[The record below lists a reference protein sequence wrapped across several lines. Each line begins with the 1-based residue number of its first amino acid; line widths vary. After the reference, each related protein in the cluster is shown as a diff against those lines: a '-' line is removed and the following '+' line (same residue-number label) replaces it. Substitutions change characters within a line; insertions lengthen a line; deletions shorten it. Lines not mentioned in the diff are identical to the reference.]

1 MNLTDVDFLDCMDRL
16 NTYIREYTRLVHYIT
31 KLEDFQELMPYE
43 VYKGMSSF
51 LQSQLNTMEEEYE
64 DSLSA
69 VRSDL
74 NLLDE
79 KYDELE
85 AEKDNLE
92 VKLVEALEQLEEY
105 KDQFGEL

>member
-1 MNLTDVDFLDCMDRL
+1 MQSITKDGV
-16 NTYIREYTRLVHYIT
+16 VHYIT
-31 KLEDFQELMPYE
+31 KLEDFQELMPY
-43 VYKGMSSF
+43 
-51 LQSQLNTMEEEYE
+51 EEYE

>member
-1 MNLTDVDFLDCMDRL
+1 
-16 NTYIREYTRLVHYIT
+16 
-31 KLEDFQELMPYE
+31 
-43 VYKGMSSF
+43 
-51 LQSQLNTMEEEYE
+51 MEEEYE

-92 VKLVEALEQLEEY
+92 MKLVEALEELKEY
-105 KDQFGEL
+105 KNQFGDL

>member
-1 MNLTDVDFLDCMDRL
+1 MQSITKDGVV
-16 NTYIREYTRLVHYIT
+16 YYIT

-43 VYKGMSSF
+43 VYEGMSSF
-51 LQSQLNTMEEEYE
+51 LRSQLNTMEEEYE

-92 VKLVEALEQLEEY
+92 VKLVETLEQLEEY

>member
-1 MNLTDVDFLDCMDRL
+1 MQSITKDGV
-16 NTYIREYTRLVHYIT
+16 VHYIT

-43 VYKGMSSF
+43 VYEGMSSF
-51 LQSQLNTMEEEYE
+51 LRSQLNTMEEEYD

-92 VKLVEALEQLEEY
+92 VKLVEILEQLEEY